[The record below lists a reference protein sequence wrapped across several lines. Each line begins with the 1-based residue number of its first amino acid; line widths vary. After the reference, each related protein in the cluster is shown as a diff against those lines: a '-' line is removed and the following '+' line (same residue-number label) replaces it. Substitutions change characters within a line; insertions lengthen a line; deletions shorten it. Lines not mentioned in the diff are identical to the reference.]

1 MPQPALPSLAT
12 PHAQALLDECVH
24 CGLCLMQCP
33 TYRVLRLE
41 TESPR
46 GRLSLMR
53 AGAAGDLAL
62 TAEVRQSLDLCLVCR
77 ACETA
82 CPASVRFGHLM
93 ELARADLH
101 RQMPA
106 RLDARLLRWLV
117 FRGLLPHR
125 RPLQALAW
133 LLRLYRR
140 SPLGRETVLAWGD
153 RLPGPLGQIGR
164 TLGRLARLVPEQIGR
179 PFDPAEVATPPGEG
193 PLALLFTG
201 CVMGALFGDTHRATV
216 RLLRRA
222 GLAVAAPVAQTCCGA
237 LHAHSGQRAL
247 ARALARQNLRA
258 FAETGAL
265 ERDDAVIVVNAAG
278 CGAMLREYPDL
289 LHDDPTLR
297 PLADR
302 FAQRVRDLTEVLAD
316 RLDRLQPALGPLP
329 LTVTYQEPCHLAH
342 AQRVRQPPRQLLQ
355 AVPGL
360 RLVEMAAADRCC
372 GSAGLYNLLQP
383 AMAAVLGREKAQA
396 VLATGAAAVV
406 TANPGCLLQVQAHLR
421 QAGARLPVLHIAD
434 LLDRAL
440 RP

>member
-1 MPQPALPSLAT
+1 MPPPALPSLAT

-117 FRGLLPHR
+117 FRGLLPRR

-153 RLPGPLGQIGR
+153 RLPGPLGRIGR

-179 PFDPAEVATPPGEG
+179 PFDPAEVAAPPGEG

-258 FAETGAL
+258 FAESGAL

-302 FAQRVRDLTEVLAD
+302 F
-316 RLDRLQPALGPLP
+316 
-329 LTVTYQEPCHLAH
+329 